1 MRRWFFVAGL
11 ILMVLV
17 GAIVPAAAQD
27 SAADRILAAY
37 QGYESWGSYKATVSE
52 TSSYALTAEG
62 YQTSF
67 WERQNRRSRV
77 TAWYDQSDPA
87 NSVVS
92 VNVNSSAQASTDLN
106 DELTPFSW
114 SVNLE
119 AALNNG
125 VLNWRGTY
133 QSDPAD
139 TFALPTDWAE
149 FTTQEIS
156 QTRALSDLA
165 LTRYLRQENADPFVG
180 DYAAWLDSAVSID
193 GPETFSINR
202 STRADRYTV
211 ELNPDDVPGL
221 IDSGVHLLSAEDTV
235 LNNTDA
241 LFDALY
247 DNSRIVWYVLLDP
260 ATGRLMGQQIQVTLA
275 ADLGSGTLK
284 QPYSSLNF
292 SGSTDQS
299 VVFTNINEGVPA
311 NLLPPP

>member
-1 MRRWFFVAGL
+1 
-11 ILMVLV
+11 
-17 GAIVPAAAQD
+17 
-27 SAADRILAAY
+27 
-37 QGYESWGSYKATVSE
+37 
-52 TSSYALTAEG
+52 
-62 YQTSF
+62 
-67 WERQNRRSRV
+67 
-77 TAWYDQSDPA
+77 
-87 NSVVS
+87 
-92 VNVNSSAQASTDLN
+92 
-106 DELTPFSW
+106 
-114 SVNLE
+114 
-119 AALNNG
+119 
-125 VLNWRGTY
+125 
-133 QSDPAD
+133 
-139 TFALPTDWAE
+139 
-149 FTTQEIS
+149 
-156 QTRALSDLA
+156 
-165 LTRYLRQENADPFVG
+165 
-180 DYAAWLDSAVSID
+180 
-193 GPETFSINR
+193 
-202 STRADRYTV
+202 V